1 MISKRVRDNIGG
13 NLYNKYASKN
23 PVVKILIKK
32 FFIDFDAFFDLIN
45 VSDVLD
51 VGCGEGYVTNHIK
64 EYRNE
69 IHIEGVDYS
78 PEIIK
83 KAIRLNPRIKFT
95 EGSIYDLKY
104 NDNTFDLS
112 VASEVLEHLEEPEK
126 GIVELKRVSKKYC
139 IITVPN
145 EPFFRI
151 ANLFRL
157 KYLSTLGNTPGH
169 VQNWTRKDFRRLL
182 DNNFSNVSI
191 KISTLWQIAL
201 CEI

>member
-1 MISKRVRDNIGG
+1 MKSKRVRDDIGG
-13 NLYNKYASKN
+13 NLYDKYASKN
-23 PVVKILIKK
+23 PAVKILMKK
-32 FFIDFDAFFDLIN
+32 FFKDFDVFFDSIN
-45 VSDVLD
+45 ARNVLD

-64 EYRNE
+64 ESRNE

-78 PEIIK
+78 PEVIK
-83 KAIRLNPRIKFT
+83 KARIFNPEIKFT
-95 EGSIYDLKY
+95 EGSIYDLRY

-112 VASEVLEHLEEPEK
+112 VASEVLEHLEQPEK
-126 GIVELKRVSKKYC
+126 GIAELKRVSKKYC

-151 ANLFRL
+151 ANILRL
-157 KYLSTLGNTPGH
+157 KYLSSFGNTPGH
-169 VQNWTRKDFRRLL
+169 VQNWTKKDFKRLL
-182 DNNFSNVSI
+182 DDNFSNVSI

>member
-1 MISKRVRDNIGG
+1 MISKRVRDDIGG

-23 PVVKILIKK
+23 PVVKTLMKK
-32 FFIDFDAFFDLIN
+32 FFTDWDAFFDLIN
-45 VSDVLD
+45 VNDVLD

-64 EYRNE
+64 KSRNE

-78 PEIIK
+78 PEVIK
-83 KAIRLNPRIKFT
+83 KARTFNPRMKFT
-95 EGSIYDLKY
+95 EGSIYDLRY
-104 NDNTFDLS
+104 DDNTFDLS
-112 VASEVLEHLEEPEK
+112 VASEVLEHLEEPDK
-126 GIVELKRVSKKYC
+126 AIAELKRVSKKYC

-151 ANLFRL
+151 ANVFRL
-157 KYLSTLGNTPGH
+157 KYLSTFGNTPGH
-169 VQNWTRKDFRRLL
+169 VQNWTKKDFRRLL
-182 DNNFSNVSI
+182 DDNFSNVSI